1 MLRRYPEPS
10 GVIADGIRP
19 ERSQG
24 ARSEEAVA
32 ASYDEIIHN
41 GRFFHE
47 NFLFMF
53 PVALFLILAVFA
65 ALLAVA
71 P

>member
-10 GVIADGIRP
+10 GVIADAIRP

-24 ARSEEAVA
+24 ARPEEAVA
-32 ASYDEIIHN
+32 ASYDEIVHN
-41 GRFFHE
+41 GGFFQE
-47 NFLFMF
+47 NFLFIF
-53 PVALFLILAVFA
+53 PAALFFILAVFA
-65 ALLAVA
+65 ARLAVS